1 MLQDI
6 YRIMLDSKRAELNDI
21 DQFLNLGR
29 TTSNVITVFL
39 FLCLFLDFIK
49 YLELF
54 LDLFKKE

>member
-6 YRIMLDSKRAELNDI
+6 YMILLDSKRAELNDI
-21 DQFLNLGR
+21 DQFLNLGK

-49 YLELF
+49 YLELL